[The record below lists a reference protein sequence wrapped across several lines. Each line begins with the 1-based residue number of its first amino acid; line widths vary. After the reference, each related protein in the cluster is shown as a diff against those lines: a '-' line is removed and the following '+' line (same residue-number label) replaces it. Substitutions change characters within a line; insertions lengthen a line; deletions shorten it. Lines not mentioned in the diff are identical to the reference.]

1 MFYIN
6 YFLISFSILGY
17 GIVFIKLLGLKTRN
31 FGFIGFYG
39 LSLLTFLSYITAPF
53 FVHNFEFNICILIL
67 GLLFFFLILK
77 EKINFK
83 KNIIVHLI
91 IFSILIIFI
100 SAAKTHDDFP
110 YYHFPY
116 SYLLTQIEHPIGLGH
131 VNPGFRN
138 ASSLFFLNSLFYL
151 PETEMYLMHIYS
163 VFFLGFANTIFVNFV
178 FNQKNFKE
186 FKFVNFLALISIS
199 FLNTFFYRMAE
210 HGVDRSGMVI
220 VFIIAIISILIL
232 KNINSEKLYKE
243 NLDLFFFIS
252 ILLALL
258 ASTKSIYLLY
268 IPLGL
273 VFLFLW
279 RKKFFVIIKSYAIL
293 YSITFVSI
301 YFLYNFI
308 NSGCIVYPADFIC
321 YYDLSW
327 SLPRQLILDD
337 YVFFEVWSKAGASP
351 GYLNSVSYKL
361 LNQELYISG
370 LNWFSNWINNYFF
383 NKVSDYLLGL
393 LFLLTIFYIVFYKSF
408 KGKKN
413 NNNFYYKNFL
423 FLYFFFIIIF
433 LEWFFRHPQLRYGG
447 YHLIALLIFL
457 PLSFYF
463 NNFKINYSVFFKKA
477 KLIIIFTLIIYAGR
491 NIDRLIAEN
500 KQYDFN
506 PLVSQ
511 KFYHDDQIFKYMEW
525 INKSTEN
532 EKFFT
537 IKFLGKNFLVTVP
550 N

>member
-17 GIVFIKLLGLKTRN
+17 GVLFTKLLGLKIRN
-31 FGFIGFYG
+31 FGFMGFYG
-39 LSLLTFLSYITAPF
+39 LSLLTFLSYLTAPF
-53 FVHNFEFNICILIL
+53 FVHNFTFNIFVLVL
-67 GLLFFFLILK
+67 GLVFFSLVLK
-77 EKINFK
+77 EKINLK
-83 KNIIVHLI
+83 KNILIHIIVFL
-91 IFSILIIFI
+91 ILILFI
-100 SAAKTHDDFP
+100 TAAKTHDDFP

-116 SYLLTQIEHPIGLGH
+116 SYILTQIEHPIGLGH
-131 VNPGFRN
+131 ANPGFRN

-151 PETEMYLMHIYS
+151 PGTEIYLMHIYS
-163 VFFLGFANTIFVNFV
+163 VFFLGFANIMFINFIFD
-178 FNQKNFKE
+178 KKKFKE
-186 FKFVNFLALISIS
+186 FKFSNFLGLISIS

-210 HGVDRSGMVI
+210 HGVDRSAMVI
-220 VFIIAIISILIL
+220 VFIVALISALIL
-232 KNINSEKLYKE
+232 KNINYKKLYKE
-243 NLDLFFFIS
+243 NLDLFFCIS

-273 VFLFLW
+273 VFLFFW
-279 RKKFFVIIKSYAIL
+279 RKNFFAIIKSYAVL

-301 YFLYNFI
+301 YLLYNFI

-327 SLPRQLILDD
+327 SLNRQLILNDNIW
-337 YVFFEVWSKAGASP
+337 FELWSKAGASP
-351 GYLNSVSYKL
+351 TYEAENK
-361 LNQELYISG
+361 ELYISG
-370 LNWFSNWINNYFF
+370 LNWLSNWINNYFF

-393 LFLLTIFYIVFYKSF
+393 LFLLTIFYSVFYKKF
-408 KGKKN
+408 KEKRI

-433 LEWFFRHPQLRYGG
+433 LEWFFKHPQLRYGG

-457 PLSFYF
+457 PISFYF
-463 NNFKINYSVFFKKA
+463 NSLKIDYSVFVKKA
-477 KLIIIFTLIIYAGR
+477 KLILVFALVIYAGR

-506 PLVSQ
+506 PLISQ
-511 KFYHDDQIFKYMEW
+511 KFYHDNQMFRYMEW
-525 INKSTEN
+525 INKNNEN
-532 EKFFT
+532 ENFFT
-537 IKFLGKNFLVTVP
+537 IKLLGKKFLVTVP
-550 N
+550 NN